1 MKGGQGIWI
10 EGEKELYANM
20 QKSLVSLTEAGR
32 KGLRQAGMNIIADAK
47 NNLRNNGSVASGMLR
62 ASGKV
67 QSVEGDKDSI
77 DVGFFSKD
85 SKGGYAYFV
94 EYGRRSG
101 KMPPVDML
109 MEWLRKKS
117 SNRRSKSALES
128 AVAFANSGKV
138 KKAKTVNDLLRSAA
152 WGLAKKIAKEGT
164 RPHPFFAPAVEK
176 NKADIEN
183 AISNSVKEEL

>member
-20 QKSLVSLTEAGR
+20 QKSLFSLTEAGR

-47 NNLRNNGSVASGMLR
+47 QNLKNGGHIATGVLMASGR
-62 ASGKV
+62 V
-67 QSVEGDKDSI
+67 QKVEGDPDSI

-85 SKGGYAYFV
+85 SKNGYAYFV

-109 MEWLRKKS
+109 MEWMRKRTSKS
-117 SNRRSKSALES
+117 SALKSALAHIEGRRVRRES
-128 AVAFANSGKV
+128 AYTK
-138 KKAKTVNDLLRSAA
+138 DYLLRSAA
-152 WGLAKKIAKEGT
+152 WGLAKWIAKHGT
-164 RPHPFFAPAVEK
+164 RPHPFFGPAVEK
-176 NKADIEN
+176 NKMDIER
-183 AISNSVKEEL
+183 AISTAVKEEL